1 MFADAPKEHSKFAI
15 SFRVAVTVSKPR
27 CCSQPQRRESH
38 CYILSRIIGKSYN
51 IMHSRSSFDVIAQC
65 HVTDAPVAMSHFTAV
80 FSTLFHIH
88 GRLTAASHR
97 HRDVH
102 ATAISLHNLLDEA
115 NITSE
120 NLHLQWRDPDYLRM
134 RHTCCAQEILAF
146 KEMKEDA
153 DLDMETPAF
162 ATIVTRMLMASLY
175 P

>member
-1 MFADAPKEHSKFAI
+1 MLPRNTPSSRCHSVWPSRSQNPGVVRSPSGAKAI
-15 SFRVAVTVSKPR
+15 V
-27 CCSQPQRRESH
+27 
-38 CYILSRIIGKSYN
+38 ILSRIIGKSYS

-65 HVTDAPVAMSHFTAV
+65 HVADALVAMSHFTAV

-97 HRDVH
+97 YRVVH
-102 ATAISLHNLLDEA
+102 ATAISLHNLLDDSA

-120 NLHLQWRDPDYLRM
+120 NLHLRWRNPDYLHM
-134 RHTCCAQEILAF
+134 RHTGLAN

-153 DLDMETPAF
+153 GLDMETPAF
-162 ATIVTRMLMASLY
+162 ATVVTRMLMASLY

>member
-1 MFADAPKEHSKFAI
+1 MLADAPKEHSKFAM

-97 HRDVH
+97 YRVVH
-102 ATAISLHNLLDEA
+102 ATAISLHNLLDDSA

-120 NLHLQWRDPDYLRM
+120 DLHLQWRNPDYLHM
-134 RHTCCAQEILAF
+134 RHTGLAN

-153 DLDMETPAF
+153 GLDMETPAF